1 MTSTPCAVWD
11 WTLSAKEGKDDERS
25 VEQVMNVVKQLFKK
39 WKFQKERG
47 DSGYLHYQ
55 GRGSLWKKRR
65 ATELNKLLQQLNV
78 QDMHVTPTVT
88 ENINGDAFYVLKIDT
103 RVEGPWSDQD
113 MENYI
118 PYHYRGLMDK
128 LYPYQQAIWDSADER
143 NARSINYIYCP
154 RGNNGKSTIA
164 SLCDLYKR
172 GLDLPPVNDS
182 EKLIY
187 SVCDILM
194 AKQERTPKLVFVDM
208 PRAMDKKKLGGMY
221 TAIEQIKKGKVFD
234 LRYTYKEWWFDSPQV
249 WVFGNKEPDLRL
261 MSMDRWKIW
270 TINDEKELVPHY
282 TKRIR
287 EEGEEEE

>member
-1 MTSTPCAVWD
+1 MSSTPCAVWD
-11 WTLSAKEGKDDERS
+11 WTLSAKEGKDDERN

-78 QDMHVTPTVT
+78 QDMHVSPTVT

-118 PYHYRGLMDK
+118 PYQYRGLMDK
-128 LYPYQQAIWDSADER
+128 LYPYQQTIWDSGDER
-143 NARSINYIYCP
+143 NSRTINYILCLN
-154 RGNNGKSTIA
+154 GNIGKSTIA
-164 SLCDLYKR
+164 ALCDLYKR

-194 AKQERTPKLVFVDM
+194 AKQERNPKIVFVDM

-249 WVFGNKEPDLRL
+249 WVFGNHEPDLRL

-270 TINDEKELVPHY
+270 TVNEMMELVPY

-287 EEGEEEE
+287 DEEEEE

>member
-1 MTSTPCAVWD
+1 MSSTPCAVWD
-11 WTLSAKEGKDDERS
+11 WTLSAKEGKDDERN

-78 QDMHVTPTVT
+78 QDMHVAPTVT

-118 PYHYRGLMDK
+118 PYQYRGLMDK
-128 LYPYQQAIWDSADER
+128 LYPYQQTIWDSGDER
-143 NARSINYIYCP
+143 NSRLINYILCLN
-154 RGNNGKSTIA
+154 GNIGKSTIA
-164 SLCDLYKR
+164 ALCDLYKR

-194 AKQERTPKLVFVDM
+194 AKQERNPKIVFVDM

-249 WVFGNKEPDLRL
+249 WVFGNHEPDLRL

-270 TINDEKELVPHY
+270 TVNEMMELVPY

-287 EEGEEEE
+287 DEEEEE